1 MVAQVRLCRAGQRAS
16 AETRPRDRPAE
27 SRSPMQG
34 CAGRSQRAACPT
46 EIAVAEPRLLRG
58 NSGDRCP
65 PPLAQNQS
73 SRRHRPRKSPAGD
86 NQIATEGRW
95 PSQPEPHPP
104 QVAAPIVQRLAVQL
118 QARRRVGVSILHDIP
133 AAGLSVCNGLFGCDG
148 TTGWMK
154 VEPDDR
160 VLVPE
165 ARQNHP
171 QAGTSGRCRVRK
183 GVGARVLGRCGDPQE
198 VGSSM
203 PCRS

>member
-16 AETRPRDRPAE
+16 AETRPRDRPDE

-34 CAGRSQRAACPT
+34 CAGRGQRAACPT

-104 QVAAPIVQRLAVQL
+104 QVAAPIVQRLAVQ
-118 QARRRVGVSILHDIP
+118 RRGGFRPVR
-133 AAGLSVCNGLFGCDG
+133 CNGLLAADKPDG
-148 TTGWMK
+148 PACAPVTTIFLSPKAATISSRPPMA
-154 VEPDDR
+154 ER
-160 VLVPE
+160 Y
-165 ARQNHP
+165 
-171 QAGTSGRCRVRK
+171 RCRVETW
-183 GVGARVLGRCGDPQE
+183 Q
-198 VGSSM
+198 SSKLSR
-203 PCRS
+203 PSSRETSAWSI

>member
-34 CAGRSQRAACPT
+34 CAGRGQRAACPT

-104 QVAAPIVQRLAVQL
+104 QVAAPIVQRLAVKRW
-118 QARRRVGVSILHDIP
+118 AAVCGRPSASTACWTATSRSSLHQCFDP
-133 AAGLSVCNGLFGCDG
+133 AELS
-148 TTGWMK
+148 TT
-154 VEPDDR
+154 DDR
-160 VLVPE
+160 QQYKLAAADDRNRGSFQREWDLHLKILPLLRRGRKDE
-165 ARQNHP
+165 AF
-171 QAGTSGRCRVRK
+171 RK
-183 GVGARVLGRCGDPQE
+183 RLHQ
-198 VGSSM
+198 
-203 PCRS
+203 

>member
-34 CAGRSQRAACPT
+34 CAGRGQRAACLT

-86 NQIATEGRW
+86 NQIATEARW
-95 PSQPEPHPP
+95 PSPPELLHPT
-104 QVAAPIVQRLAVQL
+104 VAAPIVQRS
-118 QARRRVGVSILHDIP
+118 GVNPRAEGPSGSTP
-133 AAGLSVCNGLFGCDG
+133 A
-148 TTGWMK
+148 
-154 VEPDDR
+154 
-160 VLVPE
+160 
-165 ARQNHP
+165 
-171 QAGTSGRCRVRK
+171 
-183 GVGARVLGRCGDPQE
+183 
-198 VGSSM
+198 
-203 PCRS
+203 